1 MKNPIL
7 LVEDD
12 VVFSK
17 MLSRFLERNGY
28 EVIGCY
34 TLEEAEKNLST
45 SLKMVFTDLRL
56 PDGDGINFL
65 KQVKESFPD
74 LPVVVMTSYAEVSTA
89 VEAMKLGAFDYISKP
104 FQQEDVLN
112 VIKNAQNTSR
122 SYTPPPMVDE
132 SHIVPGLTSAAP
144 IKLKRGRPSK
154 ASLEA
159 LGYDR
164 SAPVKAVKPLVV
176 DENNPYVEGISPA
189 SRKLSKFIDL
199 VAPTDMSVLIMGESG
214 TGKEVVAKSIHQKS
228 ERRNKPFIAVDCGA
242 VPKEIASSEFF
253 GHVKGSFTGAITDKK
268 GHFEEANGGTIFLD
282 EVGNL
287 TYENQIQLLRALQ
300 ERRIKPIGSSKEI
313 EVDIRVLAATNED
326 LLEAVEKGEF
336 REDLY
341 HRLNEFSIKV
351 PSLAERKDDLM
362 IFASYFLEK
371 ANEKLHKNVQGFTEK
386 AVQKMLLYNWGG
398 NLRELSN
405 AVKRAALLTQGEYIT
420 EGELP
425 DFVIAET
432 RHFPTERFT
441 FSTKENERELIIAAL
456 GETKNNKTE
465 AAKLLGFTRKTL
477 YNKLKS
483 YNIDEY

>member
-17 MLSRFLERNGY
+17 MLGKFLERNGY
-28 EVIGCY
+28 EVVRCY
-34 TLEEAEKNLST
+34 NLEEAEKNLNA
-45 SLKMVFTDLRL
+45 SLSLVFTDLRL

-65 KQVKESFPD
+65 KKVKEVYPD

-112 VIKNAQNTSR
+112 VIKNAQSSTRTASLPKKENVKADNSPGKAAQPVVTNEN
-122 SYTPPPMVDE
+122 SYIEGV
-132 SHIVPGLTSAAP
+132 SAASK
-144 IKLKRGRPSK
+144 KL
-154 ASLEA
+154 
-159 LGYDR
+159 
-164 SAPVKAVKPLVV
+164 
-176 DENNPYVEGISPA
+176 N
-189 SRKLSKFIDL
+189 KFISL
-199 VAPTDMSVLIMGESG
+199 VAPTDMSVLITGESG
-214 TGKEVVAKSIHQKS
+214 TGKEVIAKSIHLKS

-242 VPKEIASSEFF
+242 IPKEIASSEFF

-287 TYENQIQLLRALQ
+287 SYDNQIQLLRALQ

-326 LLEAVEKGEF
+326 LLAAVGKGEF

-351 PSLAERKDDLM
+351 PSLSERKDDLM

-386 AVQKMLLYNWGG
+386 AVQKMLLYTWGG

-405 AVKRAALLTQGEYIT
+405 TVKRAALLTQGDYIT
-420 EGELP
+420 ENELP
-425 DFVIAET
+425 EPVITET
-432 RHFPTERFT
+432 RHFPTERFS
-441 FSTKENERELIIAAL
+441 FSTKENERELIISAL
-456 GETKNNKTE
+456 HETHNNKTE

-477 YNKLKS
+477 YNKLKA
-483 YNIDEY
+483 

>member
-17 MLSRFLERNGY
+17 MLGKFLERNGY
-28 EVIGCY
+28 EVVRCY
-34 TLEEAEKNLST
+34 NLEEAEKSLNASLS
-45 SLKMVFTDLRL
+45 LVFTDLRL

-65 KQVKESFPD
+65 KKVKEVYPD

-104 FQQEDVLN
+104 FQQEYVLN
-112 VIKNAQNTSR
+112 VIKNAQSSTRTASLPKKENVKADNSPGKAAQPVVTNEN
-122 SYTPPPMVDE
+122 SYIEGV
-132 SHIVPGLTSAAP
+132 SAASK
-144 IKLKRGRPSK
+144 KL
-154 ASLEA
+154 
-159 LGYDR
+159 
-164 SAPVKAVKPLVV
+164 
-176 DENNPYVEGISPA
+176 N
-189 SRKLSKFIDL
+189 KFISL
-199 VAPTDMSVLIMGESG
+199 VAPTDMSVLITGESG
-214 TGKEVVAKSIHQKS
+214 TGKEVIAKSIHLKS

-242 VPKEIASSEFF
+242 IPKEIASSEFF

-287 TYENQIQLLRALQ
+287 SYDNQIQLLRALQ

-326 LLEAVEKGEF
+326 LLAAVGKGEF

-351 PSLAERKDDLM
+351 PSLSERKDDLM

-386 AVQKMLLYNWGG
+386 AVQKMLLYTWGG

-405 AVKRAALLTQGEYIT
+405 TVKRAALLTQGDYIT
-420 EGELP
+420 ENELP
-425 DFVIAET
+425 EPVITET
-432 RHFPTERFT
+432 RHFPTERFS
-441 FSTKENERELIIAAL
+441 FSTKENERELIISAL
-456 GETKNNKTE
+456 HETHNNKTE

-477 YNKLKS
+477 YNKLKA
-483 YNIDEY
+483 YNIDEF